1 VSTSSS
7 SSKEPPNLRQLI
19 RHSPIPDQQQHYNHP
34 SSVKANNRAPEID
47 ILAMPVK
54 LTPPKD
60 LKVLQHQIPAHGLTP
75 NTSIQHKPLLIYKSA
90 FSADVTAGE
99 IEGHLSS
106 VGVVSPQWRYTM
118 YSRSHFHVSLSSIHT
133 TPIQKVSDR
142 PNTNIRRQP
151 HTKFWGSLR
160 ARPSYALVTRIILG
174 ASRRRSAR
182 VMWLSSRRAL
192 RIDCWRMSRVG
203 S

>member
-133 TPIQKVSDR
+133 TPYKGYPIVPTLTFAD
-142 PNTNIRRQP
+142 N
-151 HTKFWGSLR
+151 L
-160 ARPSYALVTRIILG
+160 TRSFGDLSG
-174 ASRRRSAR
+174 QGQAMLWSR
-182 VMWLSSRRAL
+182 
-192 RIDCWRMSRVG
+192 G
-203 S
+203 